1 MKQIIRKSAPILAL
15 VLTTALL
22 MTACGKSQPT
32 LSSSPSA
39 TPAQE
44 SAKPRTIKHFAG
56 ETVITGKPQKIAAL
70 NPWLIDLM
78 LALGVK
84 PSSSVQAGP
93 ETKDFSWYL
102 KDKMAGVTNLGW
114 QSETNFESILSAAP
128 DLILA
133 NDGMGK
139 GFDQL
144 SKIAP
149 TVVLKPEE
157 TDGAKDWRKTVTV
170 LAGVLEKDEEA
181 KKAIAAYDEKAK
193 QAKEKIA
200 ASIGNETV
208 MFLRVTSKELRYY
221 GAKNYDILY
230 KDLGL
235 KAPPL
240 FPDNKAT
247 FAPIS
252 MEKLPE
258 INPDHIL
265 ILNESNEKLEELK
278 KTAIWSQLTAVKKNQ
293 VHPVDYDL
301 WFQGFGPTAYSLMI
315 DETVKMLTT
324 KQ

>member
-84 PSSSVQAGP
+84 PSAAVQAGP

-114 QSETNFESILSAAP
+114 QSETNFESILSSAP
-128 DLILA
+128 DFILA

-157 TDGAKDWRKTVTV
+157 TDGARI
-170 LAGVLEKDEEA
+170 GV
-181 KKAIAAYDEKAK
+181 K
-193 QAKEKIA
+193 Q
-200 ASIGNETV
+200 
-208 MFLRVTSKELRYY
+208 L
-221 GAKNYDILY
+221 
-230 KDLGL
+230 
-235 KAPPL
+235 
-240 FPDNKAT
+240 
-247 FAPIS
+247 
-252 MEKLPE
+252 
-258 INPDHIL
+258 
-265 ILNESNEKLEELK
+265 
-278 KTAIWSQLTAVKKNQ
+278 WS
-293 VHPVDYDL
+293 
-301 WFQGFGPTAYSLMI
+301 
-315 DETVKMLTT
+315 
-324 KQ
+324 